1 MDGMRVFESL
11 EAEYLR
17 IEFENRFHL
26 DRTITLNSLSQAIV
40 SLRTWTLSDI
50 AHNLLSFQQT
60 NALYR
65 DAIES
70 FFFLISIFE

>member
-26 DRTITLNSLSQAIV
+26 DRTITQFAKRGHSLIKK
-40 SLRTWTLSDI
+40 LDI
-50 AHNLLSFQQT
+50 ERHCS
-60 NALYR
+60 
-65 DAIES
+65 
-70 FFFLISIFE
+70 